1 MVKQVINLSSI
12 KEVALTKIDVLDKLD
27 KIKICVGYKID
38 GVEFDY
44 LPQSIELWNKIE
56 PIYIEMQGWKQSTVG
71 IKSRDQ
77 MPKLALDYIAKIE
90 HLCGVKVAIISTGPK
105 RDETIIVN

>member
-1 MVKQVINLSSI
+1 
-12 KEVALTKIDVLDKLD
+12 
-27 KIKICVGYKID
+27 
-38 GVEFDY
+38 
-44 LPQSIELWNKIE
+44 
-56 PIYIEMQGWKQSTVG
+56 MQGWKQSTVG

>member
-38 GVEFDY
+38 GIEFDY

-71 IKSRDQ
+71 IQSRDK

-90 HLCGVKVAIISTGPK
+90 SLCAVRVSIISTGPK
-105 RDETIIVN
+105 RNETIIVN